1 MTKKKSGE
9 CEYKPKQE
17 CLDSFD
23 VSKRTFLQTLH
34 EALDSR
40 FSDADHGL
48 VKATQI
54 VDFKCWPDSSDSSEK
69 SEVEG
74 ITLGCIQIVLFNF
87 VCFFYLI
94 LLVLFQ
100 I

>member
-1 MTKKKSGE
+1 MKSGE

-40 FSDADHGL
+40 FFDADHGL

-54 VDFKCWPDSSDSSEK
+54 VVLKCWPDSSEK

-87 VCFFYLI
+87 VGFFFI
-94 LLVLFQ
+94 
-100 I
+100 

>member
-1 MTKKKSGE
+1 
-9 CEYKPKQE
+9 
-17 CLDSFD
+17 LDSFD

-40 FSDADHGL
+40 FSYADHGL

-54 VDFKCWPDSSDSSEK
+54 VDFKCWPDSSEK

-74 ITLGCIQIVLFNF
+74 ITLGLKKNNKGYSSKSCMG
-87 VCFFYLI
+87 
-94 LLVLFQ
+94 LVNTCM
-100 I
+100 